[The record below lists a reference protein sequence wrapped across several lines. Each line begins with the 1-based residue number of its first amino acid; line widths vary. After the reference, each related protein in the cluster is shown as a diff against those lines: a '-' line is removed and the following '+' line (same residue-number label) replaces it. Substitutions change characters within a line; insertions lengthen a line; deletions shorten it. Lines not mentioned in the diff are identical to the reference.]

1 MERRPAQRAR
11 KWAPSPARPILR
23 RVSRARPLS
32 RPRTPRAAGYTLRRQ
47 WPSEVL
53 LGAFGGV
60 LGLASFAL
68 KRSLGAPDVI
78 VPLVIA
84 LGQVP
89 WIFAPAWQP
98 LFTGMDRRKAFVA
111 LGLLSKGPL
120 LLVAL
125 VSVTASGA
133 AGSAQG
139 DYALFLVCLVLYYIG
154 DAAYIPHRSALI
166 ASNYPAAIRGR
177 MFGLLATAAMLA
189 QVVASKGAGWALDH
203 DPASLRWL
211 FPAAALVGFGG
222 HLLLARI
229 RWRAPRAAIAAGGR
243 GLKAAGRAVA
253 RTWRD
258 TLDLLRRDP
267 AFRTYETG
275 FMLYGFGLNMSASVL
290 VLYVEGTLRLSYDD
304 WTTASGL
311 VNPLAYLLSIA
322 LLGRLLD
329 RMGVV
334 RLCTL
339 SFGLLGVYFAALPLV
354 GGLAGLVASYA
365 VFGVCMAGVNLGWN
379 LGPLHFAPY
388 GKSHLYMSVHV
399 GLVAF
404 RSSLAPLAG
413 YGLYRL
419 TSAPA
424 TFLAS
429 AALQVLAVV
438 TMLRLDRRVRAAE
451 RRAVPEVPTEPAVPV
466 G

>member
-1 MERRPAQRAR
+1 M
-11 KWAPSPARPILR
+11 
-23 RVSRARPLS
+23 
-32 RPRTPRAAGYTLRRQ
+32 
-47 WPSEVL
+47 
-53 LGAFGGV
+53 LGIFGGV
-60 LGLASFAL
+60 FGLGSFAL
-68 KRSLGAPDVI
+68 KRSLGAPDVL

-98 LFTGMDRRKAFVA
+98 LFTGMDRQKAFVA

-120 LLVAL
+120 LLVGL
-125 VSVTASGA
+125 VAVTSTGLSGH
-133 AGSAQG
+133 GTG
-139 DYALFLVCLVLYYIG
+139 DYVLFLVCLVLFYVG

-166 ASNYPAAIRGR
+166 ASNYPASIRGR

-189 QVVASKGAGWALDH
+189 QVVASKSAGFVLDH

-211 FPAAALVGFGG
+211 FPAAALIGIAG
-222 HLLLARI
+222 HVVLSRI
-229 RWRAPRAAIAAGGR
+229 RWRAPRAAVAAGGR

-253 RTWRD
+253 RTWHD
-258 TLDLLRRDP
+258 TLALLRRDP
-267 AFRTYETG
+267 GFRTYETG

-290 VLYVEGTLRLSYDD
+290 VLYVEGSLRLSYDE

-339 SFGLLGVYFAALPLV
+339 SFALLGVYFAALPLV
-354 GGLAGLVASYA
+354 HGIGALVATYV

-379 LGPLHFAPY
+379 LGPLHFAPT
-388 GKSHLYMSVHV
+388 GQSHLYMSVHV
-399 GLVAF
+399 GLVAI

-413 YGLYRL
+413 FGLYRL
-419 TSAPA
+419 TSAPT

-429 AALQVLAVV
+429 ALLQVLAVV

-451 RRAVPEVPTEPAVPV
+451 RRAVPEVPTEPPVPV